1 MDSLSFG
8 LTTITAQDDGDAA
21 TKVVFIDLEY
31 AGWNFRGFDLGN
43 HLCEWAS
50 DFLRPDAAHLLDFGH
65 YPSLEQRRAFAHA
78 YLGEGEEEEAVAALV
93 REMDEFALASHLYWG
108 IWGLVQARISAISGF
123 DFAVYA
129 RQRLEM
135 YAKGMQP

>member
-1 MDSLSFG
+1 M
-8 LTTITAQDDGDAA
+8 LTCDACPQTQDGGDAA

-43 HLCEWAS
+43 HLCEYAS
-50 DFLRPDAAHLLDFGH
+50 DFLLPDAAHLLDFGR
-65 YPSLEQRRAFAHA
+65 YPSLEQRRAFARA
-78 YLGEGEEEEAVAALV
+78 YLDAGKCAGAEAVAALV

-135 YAKGMQP
+135 YTKGMKP